1 MLRIASGKVLFVAG
15 GNQIFA
21 YTPAGAYDP
30 AWAPHITSCPHNIE
44 AGHSYTLYG
53 RQLNGLSQAVS
64 YGGDA
69 TAATNYPVVRVHHLA
84 SGKVYFFR
92 TFNHSTMGVA
102 TRTSIPHPT
111 FKEPFRAPHGTS

>member
-64 YGGDA
+64 FGDHAPPA
-69 TAATNYPVVRVHHLA
+69 THYPLVRVHHLA
-84 SGKVYFFR
+84 SRKVHFFR
-92 TFNHSTMGVA
+92 TFHHSTLGVA
-102 TRTSIPHPT
+102 PGTSLHPT
-111 FKEPFRAPHGTS
+111 TFNVPLGA

>member
-1 MLRIASGKVLFVAG
+1 MVEFDGASRKAIPNPPNNGGPPFVGRMLLIPSGQVLFAAG

-53 RQLNGLSQAVS
+53 RQLNGFSQAVWP
-64 YGGDA
+64 GDDTPPA
-69 TAATNYPVVRVHHLA
+69 HH
-84 SGKVYFFR
+84 
-92 TFNHSTMGVA
+92 
-102 TRTSIPHPT
+102 HPL
-111 FKEPFRAPHGTS
+111 PR

>member
-1 MLRIASGKVLFVAG
+1 MVEFDGASRKAIPNPPNNGGPPFVGRMLLIPSGQVLFAAG

-53 RQLNGLSQAVS
+53 RQLNCFSHAMSDRDGAPHEISHHS
-64 YGGDA
+64 S
-69 TAATNYPVVRVHHLA
+69 RVHHPA
-84 SGKVYFFR
+84 VC
-92 TFNHSTMGVA
+92 N
-102 TRTSIPHPT
+102 
-111 FKEPFRAPHGTS
+111 